1 MTERGDGNP
10 VTCDSAVVMASLLTE
25 LKVRWHELL
34 GCEAANERS
43 IATTVHFVPPF
54 DFSRALQVTELV
66 AGGY

>member
-10 VTCDSAVVMASLLTE
+10 VTCDSAVGMASLLTE

-43 IATTVHFVPPF
+43 IATTVHLCRPSIFLG
-54 DFSRALQVTELV
+54 ALQVTELV